1 MSFPELPNPGF
12 SASWF
17 GFEPCCGG
25 NIIYFRHDGTTNAPE
40 QGISEYTGP
49 TAQGYDPIDD
59 VYVALINQ
67 CYRIFRGEA
76 TDPSSP
82 INGINYSSLNV
93 VPSYTPSNYNWDS
106 TTTYE
111 TPCGDQ
117 TPGFCPVCPTQCYTL
132 YPCDESG
139 VAVTTDTDLSAYV
152 GQSIFIKID
161 QGVDFRCYFVTLALD
176 CINAI
181 TVDTNDQFCNCNTCY
196 CREVIGN
203 TFLDYVDC
211 DGNPVS
217 IYVNGYWKGC
227 VRTYPIIDE
236 TNAQLILYKEC
247 IEGQCP
253 PQCYRLND
261 CNGLLESIFAT
272 LESLSPYA
280 VLGQI
285 VQIEGYDTCWTVE
298 NTEEIRQCSCAINV
312 SVVQVYDTCDE
323 CNPAPNYK
331 LVNCDDPT
339 TIVYTSSDL
348 SAYVGQAIIRAE
360 CKGCWTV
367 YEVNGPIPSDVLIT
381 VETVFD
387 DCKACKTR
395 FYRLKDCAEI
405 EANIFTS
412 TDLSDYVDRIIV
424 LEWCPTTCW
433 LVEAA
438 ETSTDAGVLGNIL
451 GDFNDCTACLRSFP
465 CVCSRIKNHDIVT
478 LDYKYLDCDGAVQAI
493 TLAPGERSERICIAH
508 WYSSYST
515 DYVEYFGDCINRVE
529 CPPQIYPKRK
539 ITPGY
544 KTPICSTEKYEKI
557 TCKSAEILYK
567 QVLTLRYGISN
578 CCPDED
584 NKWLVRKEL
593 IDLQALKDPDYT
605 CEVTS
610 CGCNNSPCS
619 CNHSSCGCGQ
629 TSCGCNTNLRACNSQ

>member
-49 TAQGYDPIDD
+49 TAQGYDPIDN

-106 TTTYE
+106 TTNYE
-111 TPCGDQ
+111 TPCGGQ
-117 TPGFCPVCPTQCYTL
+117 APGFCPVCPTQCYTL

-181 TVDTNDQFCNCNTCY
+181 TVDTNDQFCDCEKCY
-196 CREVIGN
+196 CWEVIGN
-203 TFLDYVDC
+203 TFLDYIDC

-227 VRTYPIIDE
+227 IRSFPIIDE
-236 TNAQLILYKEC
+236 TNAQLSLYKEC

-253 PQCYRLND
+253 PQCYRLDD
-261 CNGLLESIFAT
+261 CTGQLPSIFAT

-285 VQIEGYDTCWTVE
+285 VQIEGYDTCWAVK
-298 NTEEIRQCSCAINV
+298 NTEDISNCKCAINV
-312 SVVQVYDTCDE
+312 SVVQVYDTCHE

-348 SAYVGQAIIRAE
+348 SDYVGKIIIRDN
-360 CKGCWTV
+360 CPGCWTV
-367 YEVNGPIPSDVLIT
+367 YEVNGPIPSDVEVSPAGSFEDCEL
-381 VETVFD
+381 
-387 DCKACKTR
+387 CKAQY
-395 FYRLKDCAEI
+395 FRLIDC
-405 EANIFTS
+405 TGQQS
-412 TDLSDYVDRIIV
+412 VVTTTTDLSEYVGTVII
-424 LEWCPTTCW
+424 LDWCPTTCW
-433 LVEAA
+433 IVENGYPVSNA
-438 ETSTDAGVLGNIL
+438 GNI
-451 GDFNDCTACLRSFP
+451 GYIANQFSSCQECLTSFP
-465 CVCSRIKNHDIVT
+465 CVCSRITNHANVAQQ
-478 LDYKYLDCDGAVQAI
+478 YNYLSCLGSVQAI
-493 TLAPGERSERICIAH
+493 VLQPGQRSERMCIAH

-515 DYVEYFGDCINRVE
+515 DYVEYFGDCTE
-529 CPPQIYPKRK
+529 GKCPPQIYPKKK
-539 ITPGY
+539 IKPGY
-544 KTPICSTEKYEKI
+544 TTPVCSTEKYEKI

-567 QVLTLRYGISN
+567 QVMNLRYGISN

-584 NKWLVRKEL
+584 DKWLIKKQL
-593 IDLQALKDPDYT
+593 IDLVALKDPDYT
-605 CEVTS
+605 CALTS
-610 CGCNNSPCS
+610 CGCGEPT
-619 CNHSSCGCGQ
+619 CG
-629 TSCGCNTNLRACNSQ
+629 CGCNTSLKTCNSN